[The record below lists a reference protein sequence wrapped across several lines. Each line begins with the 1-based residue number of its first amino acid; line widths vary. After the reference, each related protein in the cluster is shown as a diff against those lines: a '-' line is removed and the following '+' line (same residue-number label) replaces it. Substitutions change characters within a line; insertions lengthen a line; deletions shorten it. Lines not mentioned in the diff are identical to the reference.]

1 MDGEPVVRVEQAGDP
16 SFGQVAGGN
25 IVHGLDPARL
35 ATILERLL
43 DHQQQLGLRLSALER
58 LHNDAQL
65 ATALAAQE
73 DDKRH
78 GYEQSILVNAFDGVR
93 DQIADV
99 ARWQRWQGWAIVAVV
114 VVLAI
119 VAFFGWQA
127 VAGVVMLAGGA
138 LAARLGR

>member
-1 MDGEPVVRVEQAGDP
+1 MDGDPVVRVEQAADV
-16 SFGQVAGGN
+16 SVEQLAGGN
-25 IVHGLDPARL
+25 IVHGLDPGRL

-58 LHNDAQL
+58 SHNDAQL
-65 ATALAAQE
+65 AAALAAQE

-78 GYEQSILVNAFDGVR
+78 GMEQGILVNAFDGVR
-93 DQIADV
+93 DQIADMAQQV
-99 ARWQRWQGWAIVAVV
+99 RWQGWAIVAVV